1 MMESNILKWIP
12 VPYFQLNQEGEIL
25 HFSSQAHSY
34 FSSVSSLWSIIHKD
48 DRKQAMW
55 MLSQHSSP
63 NPIIRH
69 LRLRTTDNTFVNFK
83 CTIHWKNGVG
93 HLVCTEKKNVKD
105 PLDVVLSAQSYLEN
119 SDKRL
124 KESDKVL
131 NNSADLLFNR
141 LKR

>member
-1 MMESNILKWIP
+1 M
-12 VPYFQLNQEGEIL
+12 
-25 HFSSQAHSY
+25 
-34 FSSVSSLWSIIHKD
+34 
-48 DRKQAMW
+48 
-55 MLSQHSSP
+55 
-63 NPIIRH
+63 
-69 LRLRTTDNTFVNFK
+69 NFK

-131 NNSADLLFNR
+131 NNAADLLFNR

>member
-48 DRKQAMW
+48 DRKQVMW
-55 MLSQHSSP
+55 MLSQHSSS

-69 LRLRTTDNTFVNFK
+69 LRLRTTDDTLVNFK

-131 NNSADLLFNR
+131 NNAADLLFNR

>member
-55 MLSQHSSP
+55 MLSQHSSS

-69 LRLRTTDNTFVNFK
+69 LHLRTSDDTFMNFK
-83 CTIHWKNGVG
+83 CTIHWKNNVG

-105 PLDVVLSAQSYLEN
+105 PFLEN